1 MRQSGLM
8 AVGAM
13 ILSACSAASGV
24 HDPSG
29 GSPPSST
36 VEVQILAFNDFH
48 GNLEPPVGGLKRGSG
63 RVSAGGASYFA
74 AHLAARRA
82 ENPHT
87 VVVSAGDL
95 IGASPLV
102 SALFHDEPTIEAMDA
117 MGLDIN
123 GVGNH
128 EFDEGLAELRRM
140 KDGGCHPEDGCREGY
155 RFDGAK
161 FAMLAAN
168 AIDVRTGERVFP
180 PYEVREMGGVSVGFI
195 GLTLEG
201 TRQIVP
207 PVIPELRFR
216 DEADTVNL
224 LVQKLRTA
232 GVHAIVVLVHEGGF
246 ATGGYDGCGG
256 ISGPIVD
263 IVQRFDT
270 AVDIVISGH
279 THRAYNCRINEMTV
293 TSAGAFGR
301 ILTDLDVTL
310 STETHDVISVRA
322 KNHVV
327 THDLDEV
334 SSVAALVARYVDL
347 AAPQAKRVVGEL
359 SGPLPR
365 DVDET
370 GQAPLGRV
378 IADAQLEATR
388 GLGAQIAFM
397 NPGGIRVGLEGPGP
411 VTYEDIFRAQPFG
424 NRLVTL
430 SLTGKEIIDALEAQ
444 WRPGGPRFLQVSSTF
459 RYAWDKNATNGA
471 RVRAEW
477 VYVDGAPLEIAREY
491 RVTVNSYMAE
501 LGVFKRGR
509 KRDVGMRD
517 LDALEA
523 FLARHRPL
531 SRPRLDR
538 IRRK

>member
-1 MRQSGLM
+1 MRQTSLVGGA
-8 AVGAM
+8 AVL
-13 ILSACSAASGV
+13 LSACTAASGA
-24 HDPSG
+24 HGPSDG
-29 GSPPSST
+29 RSPGST

-48 GNLEPPVGGLKRGSG
+48 GNLEPPVGGLKRGI
-63 RVSAGGASYFA
+63 RRIDAGGASYFA

-102 SALFHDEPTIEAMDA
+102 SALFHDEPTIEVMDA

-128 EFDEGLAELRRM
+128 EFDEGLVELLRM
-140 KDGGCHPEDGCREGY
+140 KNGGCHAEDGCRGGH
-155 RFDGAK
+155 RFDGAR
-161 FAMLAAN
+161 FTMLAAN
-168 AIDVRTGERVFP
+168 AVHLQTGRPIFP
-180 PYEVREMGGVSVGFI
+180 SYEVRELGGVSVGFI

-201 TRQIVP
+201 TTQVVP

-216 DEADTVNL
+216 DEAETVNVL
-224 LVQKLRTA
+224 AQKLKED
-232 GVHAIVVLVHEGGF
+232 GVHALVVLVHEGGF
-246 ATGGYDGCGG
+246 SAGGYNDCDG

-263 IVQRFDT
+263 IVRRFDP

-279 THRAYNCRINEMTV
+279 THRAYNCRINGMTV

-310 STETHDVISVRA
+310 STETRDVLSVRA
-322 KNHVV
+322 QNFVV
-327 THDLDEV
+327 THDIAEV
-334 SSVAALVARYVDL
+334 SSIAAIVARYVGL

-359 SGPLPR
+359 SDPLPR
-365 DVDET
+365 DVDES
-370 GQAPLGRV
+370 GQAPLGHV

-388 GLGAQIAFM
+388 AVGAEIAFM
-397 NPGGIRVGLEGPGP
+397 NHGGIRVGLERRGP

-430 SLTGKEIIDALEAQ
+430 SLTGKEIIEALEAQ
-444 WRPGGPRFLQVSSTF
+444 WGEGGPRFLQVSSTF
-459 RYAWDKNATNGA
+459 RYAWDAGASNGA

-477 VYVDGAPLEIAREY
+477 VYVDGAPLEVAREY

-501 LGVFKRGR
+501 LGVFKKGR
-509 KRDVGMRD
+509 QRYVGVAD

-523 FLARHRPL
+523 FLAHHRPL

-538 IRRK
+538 IRRR